1 MASKLGKFQLRGFTG
16 WADITRDNHLSAMW
30 QRQPQR
36 ATDVMIQLLA
46 YNHGT
51 SLESFLNQFPTKV
64 FDDDTDFYWDVLA
77 SAARNI
83 PLLEARKE
91 DGVTVVAS
99 TDGNIGVGGVP
110 FYLVFG
116 EKWFFDG
123 ETIVG
128 NYNEVY
134 PMRILEEPRLEG
146 TNVVYKVQLHGNVM
160 NGIPASRLLAG
171 ERFSYEYAPVE
182 TEGSR
187 KVGGVRHTM
196 PVAMRNGWS
205 QIRKSHKVFGNKM
218 DRKVAMGIPMVR
230 QDASGKQVHDTA
242 NYWMHYE
249 DYEYELEWQ
258 QEKNRLLAF
267 SRDNSNANHEYTDF
281 GKSGGVIR
289 MGDGIFAQ
297 TEYANVMY
305 YNDTTGVM
313 KLIMDALS
321 EMSEGKL
328 LPQQRKFIIN
338 TGERGALIFNREAKR
353 ESSGWLPLYTGDNNP
368 AAIAKVAANFTNGNA
383 VKITDFQ
390 ITEWQAPNGVY
401 VKLNVDPFYDD
412 KVRNK
417 IYHPEGGVAFSYRF
431 DIWYLGTDGSTPNI
445 QKAACST
452 QPELRSYEPGIRNPW
467 TGERNLT
474 YASNDEDACTV
485 HTMFFGG
492 AIVYDP
498 TKCVSIIPSILRAA

>member
-1 MASKLGKFQLRGFTG
+1 MAGKLGKFQLRGFTG

-36 ATDVMIQLLA
+36 ATDIMIQLLA

-51 SLESFLNQFPTKV
+51 SLESFLNQFPTKE

-83 PLLEARKE
+83 PLIEARKE
-91 DGVTVVAS
+91 DGVTPVAAG
-99 TDGNIGVGGVP
+99 DGNIGVGGVP

-134 PMRILEEPRLEG
+134 PMRILEEPRVEG
-146 TNVVYKVQLHGNVM
+146 TNAVYKVQLHGNVM
-160 NGIPASRLLAG
+160 NGIPAGRLLNG
-171 ERFSYEYAPVE
+171 ERFSYEY
-182 TEGSR
+182 
-187 KVGGVRHTM
+187 
-196 PVAMRNGWS
+196 GWT

-258 QEKNRLLAF
+258 QEKNRMLAF
-267 SRDNSNANHEYTDF
+267 ARDNSNANHEYTDF

-297 TEYANVMY
+297 TEYANVIY

-313 KLIMDALS
+313 KLVMDALS

-328 LPQQRKFIIN
+328 LPQQRKFVIK

-353 ESSGWLPLYTGDNNP
+353 ESSGWLPLYQGDNNP
-368 AAIAKVAANFTNGNA
+368 AAISKVNAKFTNGNA

-390 ITEWQAPNGVY
+390 VTEWQAPNGVY
-401 VKLNVDPFYDD
+401 VKLDVDPFYDD

-431 DIWYLGTDGSTPNI
+431 DIWYLGAEGSTPNI
-445 QKAACST
+445 QKATCKT

-467 TGERNLT
+467 TGERNLSW
-474 YASNDEDACTV
+474 ASNDEDACTV

-498 TKCVSIIPSILRAA
+498 TKCVSIIPSILRAS

>member
-218 DRKVAMGIPMVR
+218 DRKVAMGIPMDLR
-230 QDASGKQVHDTA
+230 QGAHYLNTSKGQVASDIG
-242 NYWMHYE
+242 YE
-249 DYEYELEWQ
+249 DDRNDDDYNAEVDKRMRNNDFMKGCQQYIAGGPGGSTTMRGNETCLRRIMLRQTMDPNETYYIKFKTVMDDDTRYFYMDYLEYC
-258 QEKNRLLAF
+258 
-267 SRDNSNANHEYTDF
+267 
-281 GKSGGVIR
+281 
-289 MGDGIFAQ
+289 
-297 TEYANVMY
+297 
-305 YNDTTGVM
+305 
-313 KLIMDALS
+313 
-321 EMSEGKL
+321 
-328 LPQQRKFIIN
+328 
-338 TGERGALIFNREAKR
+338 AK
-353 ESSGWLPLYTGDNNP
+353 EVYDNP
-368 AAIAKVAANFTNGNA
+368 A
-383 VKITDFQ
+383 
-390 ITEWQAPNGVY
+390 E
-401 VKLNVDPFYDD
+401 
-412 KVRNK
+412 
-417 IYHPEGGVAFSYRF
+417 PE
-431 DIWYLGTDGSTPNI
+431 DIW
-445 QKAACST
+445 
-452 QPELRSYEPGIRNPW
+452 
-467 TGERNLT
+467 
-474 YASNDEDACTV
+474 
-485 HTMFFGG
+485 
-492 AIVYDP
+492 
-498 TKCVSIIPSILRAA
+498 

>member
-1 MASKLGKFQLRGFTG
+1 MAGKLGKFQLRGFTG

-36 ATDVMIQLLA
+36 ATDIMIQLLA

-51 SLESFLNQFPTKV
+51 SLESFLNQFPTKE

-83 PLLEARKE
+83 PLIEARKE
-91 DGVTVVAS
+91 DGVTPVAG
-99 TDGNIGVGGVP
+99 TDGNIGVGGAP

-160 NGIPASRLLAG
+160 NGIPAGRLLAG
-171 ERFSYEYAPVE
+171 ERFSYEYAAVE

-196 PVAMRNGWS
+196 PVAMRNGWT

-230 QDASGKQVHDTA
+230 QDATGKQIHDTA

-258 QEKNRLLAF
+258 QEKNRRSLL
-267 SRDNSNANHEYTDF
+267 
-281 GKSGGVIR
+281 
-289 MGDGIFAQ
+289 
-297 TEYANVMY
+297 
-305 YNDTTGVM
+305 
-313 KLIMDALS
+313 
-321 EMSEGKL
+321 
-328 LPQQRKFIIN
+328 
-338 TGERGALIFNREAKR
+338 
-353 ESSGWLPLYTGDNNP
+353 
-368 AAIAKVAANFTNGNA
+368 
-383 VKITDFQ
+383 
-390 ITEWQAPNGVY
+390 
-401 VKLNVDPFYDD
+401 
-412 KVRNK
+412 
-417 IYHPEGGVAFSYRF
+417 
-431 DIWYLGTDGSTPNI
+431 
-445 QKAACST
+445 
-452 QPELRSYEPGIRNPW
+452 
-467 TGERNLT
+467 
-474 YASNDEDACTV
+474 
-485 HTMFFGG
+485 
-492 AIVYDP
+492 
-498 TKCVSIIPSILRAA
+498 